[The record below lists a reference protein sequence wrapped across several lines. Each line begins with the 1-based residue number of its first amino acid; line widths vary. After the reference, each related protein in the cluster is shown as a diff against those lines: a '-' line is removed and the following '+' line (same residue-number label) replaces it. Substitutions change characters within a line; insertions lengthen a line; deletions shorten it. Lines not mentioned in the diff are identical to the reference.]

1 MAKEVK
7 SVQVGGTKK
16 LVMDV
21 VKTIFVVFMFLFYM
35 MPFILVIINS
45 LKRKVN
51 IVKNPLMLIDDKGVQ
66 FVNYVKA
73 FTEMDF
79 GAAFFNS
86 ILITGV
92 SVFLILLCSS
102 MTAYL
107 FVRTNWLACRIFFA
121 LIVAYMV
128 VPFQVIMIPLVS
140 IYGNIFGI
148 LNSRATLIFMNL
160 GFGTGMAIFM
170 CHGFIKTNV
179 PMALEEAAK
188 IDGAG
193 EFKILKDVVLPM
205 AVPMIVTIGLM
216 IGISY
221 WNDWI
226 NGLYYITDSKLYS
239 VQQILN
245 RMLQDARFLTTNTSG
260 VENLASGYV
269 PNNGLK
275 MAIAA
280 VGAIPIMVLLPS
292 FQKYYVK
299 GLTLGSVKG

>member
-66 FVNYVKA
+66 LVNYVKA

-188 IDGAG
+188 IDGCTRLQIF
-193 EFKILKDVVLPM
+193 FKIVLPLMKPILSTITILNTLGLWNDYLLPNLVLGKKALYTLPLAIRTFYGTFSNDLGKIM
-205 AVPMIVTIGLM
+205 AALVMIVAPIIVVYIFLQKYIIG
-216 IGISY
+216 
-221 WNDWI
+221 
-226 NGLYYITDSKLYS
+226 
-239 VQQILN
+239 
-245 RMLQDARFLTTNTSG
+245 G
-260 VENLASGYV
+260 VV
-269 PNNGLK
+269 
-275 MAIAA
+275 
-280 VGAIPIMVLLPS
+280 VGA
-292 FQKYYVK
+292 VK
-299 GLTLGSVKG
+299 S

>member
-66 FVNYVKA
+66 LVNYVKA

-170 CHGFIKTNV
+170 CHGFIRTNV

-188 IDGAG
+188 IDGCTRLQIF
-193 EFKILKDVVLPM
+193 FKIILPLMKPILSTITILNTLGLWNDYLLPNLVLGKKALYTLPLAIRTFYGTFSNDLGKIM
-205 AVPMIVTIGLM
+205 AALVMIVAPIILV
-216 IGISY
+216 
-221 WNDWI
+221 
-226 NGLYYITDSKLYS
+226 YI
-239 VQQILN
+239 
-245 RMLQDARFLTTNTSG
+245 FL
-260 VENLASGYV
+260 
-269 PNNGLK
+269 
-275 MAIAA
+275 
-280 VGAIPIMVLLPS
+280 
-292 FQKYYVK
+292 QKYIIGGVVAGAVK
-299 GLTLGSVKG
+299 S

>member
-1 MAKEVK
+1 MAKKVK

-66 FVNYVKA
+66 LVNYVKA

-79 GAAFFNS
+79 GTAFFNS
-86 ILITGV
+86 ILVTGV

-140 IYGNIFGI
+140 IHGNIFGI

-170 CHGFIKTNV
+170 CHGFIRTNV

-188 IDGAG
+188 IDGCTRLQIF
-193 EFKILKDVVLPM
+193 FKIVLPLMKPILSTITILNTLGLWNDYLLPNLVLGKKALYTLPLAIRTFYGTCSNDLGKIM
-205 AVPMIVTIGLM
+205 AALVMIVAPIILV
-216 IGISY
+216 
-221 WNDWI
+221 
-226 NGLYYITDSKLYS
+226 YI
-239 VQQILN
+239 
-245 RMLQDARFLTTNTSG
+245 FL
-260 VENLASGYV
+260 
-269 PNNGLK
+269 
-275 MAIAA
+275 
-280 VGAIPIMVLLPS
+280 
-292 FQKYYVK
+292 QKYIIGGVVAGAVK
-299 GLTLGSVKG
+299 S

>member
-1 MAKEVK
+1 MAKKVK

-66 FVNYVKA
+66 LVNYVKA

-188 IDGAG
+188 IDGCTRLQIF
-193 EFKILKDVVLPM
+193 FKVVLPLMKPILSTITILNTLGLWNDYLLPNLVLGKKALYTLPLAIRTFYGTFSNDLGKIM
-205 AVPMIVTIGLM
+205 AALVMIVAPIILV
-216 IGISY
+216 
-221 WNDWI
+221 
-226 NGLYYITDSKLYS
+226 YI
-239 VQQILN
+239 
-245 RMLQDARFLTTNTSG
+245 FL
-260 VENLASGYV
+260 
-269 PNNGLK
+269 
-275 MAIAA
+275 
-280 VGAIPIMVLLPS
+280 
-292 FQKYYVK
+292 QKYIIGGVVAGAVK
-299 GLTLGSVKG
+299 S

>member
-1 MAKEVK
+1 MAKKVK

-66 FVNYVKA
+66 LVNYVKA

-79 GAAFFNS
+79 GTAFFNS

-188 IDGAG
+188 IDGCIRLQIF
-193 EFKILKDVVLPM
+193 FKVVLPLMKPILSTITILNTLGLWNDYLLPNLVLGKKALYTLPLAIRTFYGTFSNDLGKIM
-205 AVPMIVTIGLM
+205 AALVMIVAPI
-216 IGISY
+216 IVV
-221 WNDWI
+221 
-226 NGLYYITDSKLYS
+226 YI
-239 VQQILN
+239 
-245 RMLQDARFLTTNTSG
+245 FL
-260 VENLASGYV
+260 
-269 PNNGLK
+269 
-275 MAIAA
+275 
-280 VGAIPIMVLLPS
+280 
-292 FQKYYVK
+292 QKYIIGGVVAGAVK
-299 GLTLGSVKG
+299 S

>member
-1 MAKEVK
+1 MAKKVK
-7 SVQVGGTKK
+7 SVQVGCTKK
-16 LVMDV
+16 LVMYV

-66 FVNYVKA
+66 LVNYVKA

-140 IYGNIFGI
+140 IYGNIFGF

-188 IDGAG
+188 IDGCTRLQIF
-193 EFKILKDVVLPM
+193 FKIVLPLMKPILSTITILNTLGLWNDYLLPNLVLGKKALYTLPLAIRTFYGTFSNDLGKIM
-205 AVPMIVTIGLM
+205 AALVMIVAPI
-216 IGISY
+216 IVV
-221 WNDWI
+221 
-226 NGLYYITDSKLYS
+226 YI
-239 VQQILN
+239 
-245 RMLQDARFLTTNTSG
+245 FL
-260 VENLASGYV
+260 
-269 PNNGLK
+269 
-275 MAIAA
+275 
-280 VGAIPIMVLLPS
+280 
-292 FQKYYVK
+292 QKYIIGGVVAGAVK
-299 GLTLGSVKG
+299 S

>member
-1 MAKEVK
+1 MAKKVK

-66 FVNYVKA
+66 LVNYVKA

-92 SVFLILLCSS
+92 SVVLILLCSS

-188 IDGAG
+188 IDGCTRLQIF
-193 EFKILKDVVLPM
+193 FKIVLPLMKPILSTITILNTLGLWNDYLLPNLVLGKKALYTLPLAIRTFYGTFSNDLGKIM
-205 AVPMIVTIGLM
+205 AALVMIVAPIILV
-216 IGISY
+216 
-221 WNDWI
+221 
-226 NGLYYITDSKLYS
+226 YI
-239 VQQILN
+239 
-245 RMLQDARFLTTNTSG
+245 FL
-260 VENLASGYV
+260 
-269 PNNGLK
+269 
-275 MAIAA
+275 
-280 VGAIPIMVLLPS
+280 
-292 FQKYYVK
+292 QKYIIGGVVAGAVK
-299 GLTLGSVKG
+299 S

>member
-1 MAKEVK
+1 MAKKVK

-45 LKRKVN
+45 LKRKIN

-66 FVNYVKA
+66 LVNYVKA

-79 GAAFFNS
+79 GTAFFNS

-170 CHGFIKTNV
+170 CHGFIRTNV

-188 IDGAG
+188 IDGCTRLQIF
-193 EFKILKDVVLPM
+193 FKIVLPLMKPILSTITILNTLGLWNDYLLPNLVLGKKALYTLPLAIRTFYGTFSNDLGKIM
-205 AVPMIVTIGLM
+205 AALVMIVAPIILV
-216 IGISY
+216 
-221 WNDWI
+221 
-226 NGLYYITDSKLYS
+226 YI
-239 VQQILN
+239 
-245 RMLQDARFLTTNTSG
+245 FL
-260 VENLASGYV
+260 
-269 PNNGLK
+269 
-275 MAIAA
+275 
-280 VGAIPIMVLLPS
+280 
-292 FQKYYVK
+292 QKYIIGGVVAGAVK
-299 GLTLGSVKG
+299 S

>member
-188 IDGAG
+188 IDGCTRLQIF
-193 EFKILKDVVLPM
+193 FKIVLPLMKPILSTITILNTLGLWNDYLLPNLVLGKKALYTLPLAIRTFYGTFSNDLGKIM
-205 AVPMIVTIGLM
+205 AALVMIVAPIILV
-216 IGISY
+216 
-221 WNDWI
+221 
-226 NGLYYITDSKLYS
+226 YI
-239 VQQILN
+239 
-245 RMLQDARFLTTNTSG
+245 FL
-260 VENLASGYV
+260 
-269 PNNGLK
+269 
-275 MAIAA
+275 
-280 VGAIPIMVLLPS
+280 
-292 FQKYYVK
+292 QKYIIGGVVAGAVK
-299 GLTLGSVKG
+299 S

>member
-1 MAKEVK
+1 MAKKVK

-66 FVNYVKA
+66 LVNYVKA

-79 GAAFFNS
+79 GTAFFNS
-86 ILITGV
+86 ILVTGV

-188 IDGAG
+188 IDGCTRLQIF
-193 EFKILKDVVLPM
+193 FKIVLPLMKPILSTITILNTLGLWNDYLLPNLVLGKKALYTLPLAIRTFYGTFSNDLGKIM
-205 AVPMIVTIGLM
+205 AALVMIVAPI
-216 IGISY
+216 IVV
-221 WNDWI
+221 
-226 NGLYYITDSKLYS
+226 YI
-239 VQQILN
+239 
-245 RMLQDARFLTTNTSG
+245 FL
-260 VENLASGYV
+260 
-269 PNNGLK
+269 
-275 MAIAA
+275 
-280 VGAIPIMVLLPS
+280 
-292 FQKYYVK
+292 QKYIIGGVVAGAVK
-299 GLTLGSVKG
+299 S

>member
-66 FVNYVKA
+66 LVNYVKA

-188 IDGAG
+188 IDGCTRLQIF
-193 EFKILKDVVLPM
+193 FKVVLPLMKPILSTITILNTLGLWNDYLLPNLVLGKKALYTLPLAIRTFYGTFSNDLGKIM
-205 AVPMIVTIGLM
+205 AALVMIVAPI
-216 IGISY
+216 IVV
-221 WNDWI
+221 
-226 NGLYYITDSKLYS
+226 YI
-239 VQQILN
+239 
-245 RMLQDARFLTTNTSG
+245 FL
-260 VENLASGYV
+260 
-269 PNNGLK
+269 
-275 MAIAA
+275 
-280 VGAIPIMVLLPS
+280 
-292 FQKYYVK
+292 QKYIIGGVVAGAVK
-299 GLTLGSVKG
+299 S

>member
-1 MAKEVK
+1 MAKKVK

-66 FVNYVKA
+66 LVNYVKA

-86 ILITGV
+86 ILVTGV

-188 IDGAG
+188 IDGCTRLQIF
-193 EFKILKDVVLPM
+193 FKIVLPLMKPILSTITILNTLGLWNDYLLPNLVLGKKALYTLPLAIRTFYGTFSNDLGKIM
-205 AVPMIVTIGLM
+205 AALVMIVAPIILV
-216 IGISY
+216 
-221 WNDWI
+221 
-226 NGLYYITDSKLYS
+226 YI
-239 VQQILN
+239 
-245 RMLQDARFLTTNTSG
+245 FL
-260 VENLASGYV
+260 
-269 PNNGLK
+269 
-275 MAIAA
+275 
-280 VGAIPIMVLLPS
+280 
-292 FQKYYVK
+292 QKYIIGGVVAGAVK
-299 GLTLGSVKG
+299 S

>member
-1 MAKEVK
+1 MAKKVK

-66 FVNYVKA
+66 LVNYVKA

-79 GAAFFNS
+79 GTAFFNS

-170 CHGFIKTNV
+170 CHGFIRTNV

-188 IDGAG
+188 IDGCTRLQIF
-193 EFKILKDVVLPM
+193 FKIILPLMKPILSTITILNTLGLWNDYLLPNLVLGKKALYTLPLAIRTFYGTFSNDLGKIM
-205 AVPMIVTIGLM
+205 AALVMIVAPIILV
-216 IGISY
+216 
-221 WNDWI
+221 
-226 NGLYYITDSKLYS
+226 YI
-239 VQQILN
+239 
-245 RMLQDARFLTTNTSG
+245 FL
-260 VENLASGYV
+260 
-269 PNNGLK
+269 
-275 MAIAA
+275 
-280 VGAIPIMVLLPS
+280 
-292 FQKYYVK
+292 QKYIIGGVVAGAVK
-299 GLTLGSVKG
+299 S

>member
-51 IVKNPLMLIDDKGVQ
+51 IVKNPLMLIDDKGAQ
-66 FVNYVKA
+66 LVNYVKA

-102 MTAYL
+102 MAAYL

-188 IDGAG
+188 IDGCTRLQIF
-193 EFKILKDVVLPM
+193 FKIVLPLMKPILSTITILNMLGLWNDYLLPNLVLGKKALYTLPLAIRTFYGTFSNDLGKIM
-205 AVPMIVTIGLM
+205 AALVMIVAPI
-216 IGISY
+216 IVV
-221 WNDWI
+221 
-226 NGLYYITDSKLYS
+226 YI
-239 VQQILN
+239 
-245 RMLQDARFLTTNTSG
+245 FL
-260 VENLASGYV
+260 
-269 PNNGLK
+269 
-275 MAIAA
+275 
-280 VGAIPIMVLLPS
+280 
-292 FQKYYVK
+292 QKYIIGGVVAGAVK
-299 GLTLGSVKG
+299 S

>member
-1 MAKEVK
+1 MAEKVK

-188 IDGAG
+188 IDGCTRLQIF
-193 EFKILKDVVLPM
+193 FKIVLPLMKPILSTITILNTLGLWNDYLLPNLVLGKKALYTLPLAIRTFYGTFSNDLGKIM
-205 AVPMIVTIGLM
+205 AALVMIVAPIILV
-216 IGISY
+216 
-221 WNDWI
+221 
-226 NGLYYITDSKLYS
+226 YI
-239 VQQILN
+239 
-245 RMLQDARFLTTNTSG
+245 FL
-260 VENLASGYV
+260 
-269 PNNGLK
+269 
-275 MAIAA
+275 
-280 VGAIPIMVLLPS
+280 
-292 FQKYYVK
+292 QKYIIGGVVAGAVK
-299 GLTLGSVKG
+299 S

>member
-66 FVNYVKA
+66 LVNYVKA

-79 GAAFFNS
+79 GTAFFNS

-148 LNSRATLIFMNL
+148 LNSRVTLIFMNL

-188 IDGAG
+188 IDGCTRLQIF
-193 EFKILKDVVLPM
+193 FKIVLPLMKPILSTITILNTLGLWNDYLLPNLVLGKKALYTLPLAIRTFYGTFSNDLGKIM
-205 AVPMIVTIGLM
+205 AALVMIVAPI
-216 IGISY
+216 IVV
-221 WNDWI
+221 
-226 NGLYYITDSKLYS
+226 YI
-239 VQQILN
+239 
-245 RMLQDARFLTTNTSG
+245 FL
-260 VENLASGYV
+260 
-269 PNNGLK
+269 
-275 MAIAA
+275 
-280 VGAIPIMVLLPS
+280 
-292 FQKYYVK
+292 QKYIIGGVVAGAVK
-299 GLTLGSVKG
+299 S

>member
-66 FVNYVKA
+66 LVNYVKA

-188 IDGAG
+188 IDGCTRLQIF
-193 EFKILKDVVLPM
+193 FKIVLPLMKPILSTITILNTLGLWNDYLLPNLVLGKKALYTLPLAIRTFYGIFSNDLGKIM
-205 AVPMIVTIGLM
+205 AALVMIVAPI
-216 IGISY
+216 IVV
-221 WNDWI
+221 
-226 NGLYYITDSKLYS
+226 YI
-239 VQQILN
+239 
-245 RMLQDARFLTTNTSG
+245 FL
-260 VENLASGYV
+260 
-269 PNNGLK
+269 
-275 MAIAA
+275 
-280 VGAIPIMVLLPS
+280 
-292 FQKYYVK
+292 QKYIIGGVVAGAVK
-299 GLTLGSVKG
+299 S

>member
-51 IVKNPLMLIDDKGVQ
+51 IVKNPLIDDKGVQ
-66 FVNYVKA
+66 LVNYVKA

-188 IDGAG
+188 IDGCTRLQIF
-193 EFKILKDVVLPM
+193 FKVVLPLMKPILSTITILNTLGLWNDYLLPNLVLGKKALYTLPLAIRTFYGTFSNDLGKIM
-205 AVPMIVTIGLM
+205 AALVMIVAPIILV
-216 IGISY
+216 
-221 WNDWI
+221 
-226 NGLYYITDSKLYS
+226 YI
-239 VQQILN
+239 
-245 RMLQDARFLTTNTSG
+245 FL
-260 VENLASGYV
+260 
-269 PNNGLK
+269 
-275 MAIAA
+275 
-280 VGAIPIMVLLPS
+280 
-292 FQKYYVK
+292 QKYIIGGVVAGGGK
-299 GLTLGSVKG
+299 S

>member
-1 MAKEVK
+1 MAKKVK

-66 FVNYVKA
+66 LVNYVKA

-79 GAAFFNS
+79 GTAFFNS

-188 IDGAG
+188 IDGCTRLQIF
-193 EFKILKDVVLPM
+193 FKIVLPLMKPILSTITILNTLGLWNDYLLPNLVLGKKALYTLPLAIRTFYGTFSNDLGKIM
-205 AVPMIVTIGLM
+205 AALVMIVAPIILV
-216 IGISY
+216 
-221 WNDWI
+221 
-226 NGLYYITDSKLYS
+226 YI
-239 VQQILN
+239 
-245 RMLQDARFLTTNTSG
+245 FL
-260 VENLASGYV
+260 
-269 PNNGLK
+269 
-275 MAIAA
+275 
-280 VGAIPIMVLLPS
+280 
-292 FQKYYVK
+292 QKYIIGGVVAGAVK
-299 GLTLGSVKG
+299 S

>member
-66 FVNYVKA
+66 LVNYVKA

-179 PMALEEAAK
+179 PMALEKTAK
-188 IDGAG
+188 IDGCTRLQIF
-193 EFKILKDVVLPM
+193 FKIVLPLMKPILSTITILNTLGLWNDYLLPNLVLGKKALYTLPLAIRTFYGTFSNDLGKIM
-205 AVPMIVTIGLM
+205 AALVMIVAPIILV
-216 IGISY
+216 
-221 WNDWI
+221 
-226 NGLYYITDSKLYS
+226 YI
-239 VQQILN
+239 
-245 RMLQDARFLTTNTSG
+245 FL
-260 VENLASGYV
+260 
-269 PNNGLK
+269 
-275 MAIAA
+275 
-280 VGAIPIMVLLPS
+280 
-292 FQKYYVK
+292 QKYIIGGVVAGAVK
-299 GLTLGSVKG
+299 S

>member
-51 IVKNPLMLIDDKGVQ
+51 IVKNPLMLIDDKGIQ
-66 FVNYVKA
+66 LVNYVKA

-188 IDGAG
+188 IDGCTRLQIF
-193 EFKILKDVVLPM
+193 FKIVLPLMKPILSTITILNTLGLWNDYLLPNLVLGKKALYTLPLAIRTFYGTFSNDLGKIM
-205 AVPMIVTIGLM
+205 AALVMIVAPI
-216 IGISY
+216 IVV
-221 WNDWI
+221 
-226 NGLYYITDSKLYS
+226 YI
-239 VQQILN
+239 
-245 RMLQDARFLTTNTSG
+245 FL
-260 VENLASGYV
+260 
-269 PNNGLK
+269 
-275 MAIAA
+275 
-280 VGAIPIMVLLPS
+280 
-292 FQKYYVK
+292 QKYIIGGVVAGAVK
-299 GLTLGSVKG
+299 S

>member
-51 IVKNPLMLIDDKGVQ
+51 IVKNPDKGVQ
-66 FVNYVKA
+66 LVNYVKA

-188 IDGAG
+188 IDGCTRLQIF
-193 EFKILKDVVLPM
+193 FKIVLPLMKPILSTITILNTLGLWNDYLLPNLVLGKKALYTLPLAIRTFYGTFSNDLGKIM
-205 AVPMIVTIGLM
+205 AALVMIVAPI
-216 IGISY
+216 IVV
-221 WNDWI
+221 
-226 NGLYYITDSKLYS
+226 YI
-239 VQQILN
+239 
-245 RMLQDARFLTTNTSG
+245 FL
-260 VENLASGYV
+260 
-269 PNNGLK
+269 
-275 MAIAA
+275 
-280 VGAIPIMVLLPS
+280 
-292 FQKYYVK
+292 QKYIIGGVVAGAVK
-299 GLTLGSVKG
+299 G

>member
-1 MAKEVK
+1 MAKKVK

-66 FVNYVKA
+66 LVNYVKA

-79 GAAFFNS
+79 GTAFFNS

-188 IDGAG
+188 IDGCTRLQIF
-193 EFKILKDVVLPM
+193 FKIILPLMKPILSTITILNTLGLWNDYLLPNLVLGKKALYTLPLAIRTFYGTFSNDLGKIM
-205 AVPMIVTIGLM
+205 AALVMIVAPIILV
-216 IGISY
+216 
-221 WNDWI
+221 
-226 NGLYYITDSKLYS
+226 YI
-239 VQQILN
+239 
-245 RMLQDARFLTTNTSG
+245 FL
-260 VENLASGYV
+260 
-269 PNNGLK
+269 
-275 MAIAA
+275 
-280 VGAIPIMVLLPS
+280 
-292 FQKYYVK
+292 QKYIIGGVVAGAVK
-299 GLTLGSVKG
+299 S

>member
-1 MAKEVK
+1 MAKKVK

-66 FVNYVKA
+66 LVNYVKA

-79 GAAFFNS
+79 GTAFFNS
-86 ILITGV
+86 ILVTGV

-170 CHGFIKTNV
+170 CHGFIRTNV

-188 IDGAG
+188 IDGCTRLQIF
-193 EFKILKDVVLPM
+193 FKIILPLMKPILSTITILNTLGLWNDYLLPNLVLGKKALYTLPLAIRTFYGTFSNDLGKIM
-205 AVPMIVTIGLM
+205 AALVMIVAPIILV
-216 IGISY
+216 
-221 WNDWI
+221 
-226 NGLYYITDSKLYS
+226 YI
-239 VQQILN
+239 
-245 RMLQDARFLTTNTSG
+245 FL
-260 VENLASGYV
+260 
-269 PNNGLK
+269 
-275 MAIAA
+275 
-280 VGAIPIMVLLPS
+280 
-292 FQKYYVK
+292 QKYIIGGVVAGAVK
-299 GLTLGSVKG
+299 S

>member
-1 MAKEVK
+1 MAKKVK

-66 FVNYVKA
+66 LVNYVKA

-188 IDGAG
+188 IDGCTRLQIF
-193 EFKILKDVVLPM
+193 FKVVLPLMKPILSTITILNTLGLWNDYLLPNLVLGKKALYTLPLAIRTFYGTFSNDLGKIM
-205 AVPMIVTIGLM
+205 AALVMIVAPI
-216 IGISY
+216 IVV
-221 WNDWI
+221 
-226 NGLYYITDSKLYS
+226 YI
-239 VQQILN
+239 
-245 RMLQDARFLTTNTSG
+245 FL
-260 VENLASGYV
+260 
-269 PNNGLK
+269 
-275 MAIAA
+275 
-280 VGAIPIMVLLPS
+280 
-292 FQKYYVK
+292 QKYIIGGVVAGAVK
-299 GLTLGSVKG
+299 S

>member
-1 MAKEVK
+1 MAKKVK

-79 GAAFFNS
+79 GTAFFNS

-170 CHGFIKTNV
+170 CHGFIRPNV

-188 IDGAG
+188 IDGCTRLQIF
-193 EFKILKDVVLPM
+193 FKIILPLMKPILSTITILNTLGLWNDYLLPNLVLGKKALYTLPLAIRTFYGTFSNDLGKIM
-205 AVPMIVTIGLM
+205 AALVMIVAPIILV
-216 IGISY
+216 
-221 WNDWI
+221 
-226 NGLYYITDSKLYS
+226 YI
-239 VQQILN
+239 
-245 RMLQDARFLTTNTSG
+245 FL
-260 VENLASGYV
+260 
-269 PNNGLK
+269 
-275 MAIAA
+275 
-280 VGAIPIMVLLPS
+280 
-292 FQKYYVK
+292 QKYIIGGVVAGAVK
-299 GLTLGSVKG
+299 S

>member
-66 FVNYVKA
+66 LVNYVKA

-128 VPFQVIMIPLVS
+128 VPFQDIMIPLVS

-188 IDGAG
+188 IDGCTRLQIF
-193 EFKILKDVVLPM
+193 FKIVLPLMKPILSTITILNTLGLWNDYLLPNLVLGKKALYTLPLAIRTFYGTFSNDLGKIM
-205 AVPMIVTIGLM
+205 AALVMIVAPI
-216 IGISY
+216 IVV
-221 WNDWI
+221 
-226 NGLYYITDSKLYS
+226 YI
-239 VQQILN
+239 
-245 RMLQDARFLTTNTSG
+245 FL
-260 VENLASGYV
+260 
-269 PNNGLK
+269 
-275 MAIAA
+275 
-280 VGAIPIMVLLPS
+280 
-292 FQKYYVK
+292 QKYIIGGVVAGAVK
-299 GLTLGSVKG
+299 S

>member
-79 GAAFFNS
+79 GTAFFNS

-188 IDGAG
+188 IDGCTRLQIF
-193 EFKILKDVVLPM
+193 FKIVLPLMKPILSTITILNTLGLWNDYLLPNLVLGKKALYTLPLAIRTFYGTFSNDLGKIM
-205 AVPMIVTIGLM
+205 AALVMIVAPIILV
-216 IGISY
+216 
-221 WNDWI
+221 
-226 NGLYYITDSKLYS
+226 YI
-239 VQQILN
+239 
-245 RMLQDARFLTTNTSG
+245 FL
-260 VENLASGYV
+260 
-269 PNNGLK
+269 
-275 MAIAA
+275 
-280 VGAIPIMVLLPS
+280 
-292 FQKYYVK
+292 QKYIIGGVVAGAVK
-299 GLTLGSVKG
+299 S

>member
-21 VKTIFVVFMFLFYM
+21 VKTIFVVLMFLFYM

-51 IVKNPLMLIDDKGVQ
+51 IVKNPLMLIDDKGAQ
-66 FVNYVKA
+66 LVNYVKA

-86 ILITGV
+86 VLITGV

-102 MTAYL
+102 MAAYL

-188 IDGAG
+188 IDGCTRLQIF
-193 EFKILKDVVLPM
+193 FKIVLPLMKPILSTITILNTLGLWNDYLLPNLVLGKKALYTLPLAIRTFYGTFSNDLGKIM
-205 AVPMIVTIGLM
+205 AALVMIVAPI
-216 IGISY
+216 IVV
-221 WNDWI
+221 
-226 NGLYYITDSKLYS
+226 YI
-239 VQQILN
+239 
-245 RMLQDARFLTTNTSG
+245 FL
-260 VENLASGYV
+260 
-269 PNNGLK
+269 
-275 MAIAA
+275 
-280 VGAIPIMVLLPS
+280 
-292 FQKYYVK
+292 QKYIIGGVVAGAVK
-299 GLTLGSVKG
+299 S

>member
-1 MAKEVK
+1 MAKKVK

-66 FVNYVKA
+66 LVNYVKV

-79 GAAFFNS
+79 GTAFFNS

-170 CHGFIKTNV
+170 CHGFIRTNV

-188 IDGAG
+188 IDGCTRLQIF
-193 EFKILKDVVLPM
+193 FKIILPLMKPILSTITILNTLGLWNDYLLPNLVLGKKALYTLPLAIRTFYGTFSNDLGKIM
-205 AVPMIVTIGLM
+205 AALVMIVAPIILV
-216 IGISY
+216 
-221 WNDWI
+221 
-226 NGLYYITDSKLYS
+226 YI
-239 VQQILN
+239 
-245 RMLQDARFLTTNTSG
+245 FL
-260 VENLASGYV
+260 
-269 PNNGLK
+269 
-275 MAIAA
+275 
-280 VGAIPIMVLLPS
+280 
-292 FQKYYVK
+292 QKYIIGGVVAGAVK
-299 GLTLGSVKG
+299 S

>member
-66 FVNYVKA
+66 LVNYVKA

-107 FVRTNWLACRIFFA
+107 FVRPNWLACRIFFA

-188 IDGAG
+188 IDGCTRLQIF
-193 EFKILKDVVLPM
+193 FKVVLPLMKPILSTITILNTLGLWNDYLLPNLVLGKKALYTLPLAIRTFYGTFSNDLGKIM
-205 AVPMIVTIGLM
+205 AALVMIVAPIILV
-216 IGISY
+216 
-221 WNDWI
+221 
-226 NGLYYITDSKLYS
+226 YI
-239 VQQILN
+239 
-245 RMLQDARFLTTNTSG
+245 FL
-260 VENLASGYV
+260 
-269 PNNGLK
+269 
-275 MAIAA
+275 
-280 VGAIPIMVLLPS
+280 
-292 FQKYYVK
+292 QKYIIGGVVAGAVK
-299 GLTLGSVKG
+299 S

>member
-1 MAKEVK
+1 MAEKVK

-66 FVNYVKA
+66 LVNYVKA

-79 GAAFFNS
+79 GTAFFNS

-188 IDGAG
+188 IDGCTRLQIF
-193 EFKILKDVVLPM
+193 FKIVLPLMKPILSTITILNTLGLWNDYLLPNLVLGKKALYTLPLAIRTFYGTFSNDLGKIM
-205 AVPMIVTIGLM
+205 AALVMIVAPI
-216 IGISY
+216 IVV
-221 WNDWI
+221 
-226 NGLYYITDSKLYS
+226 YI
-239 VQQILN
+239 
-245 RMLQDARFLTTNTSG
+245 FL
-260 VENLASGYV
+260 
-269 PNNGLK
+269 
-275 MAIAA
+275 
-280 VGAIPIMVLLPS
+280 
-292 FQKYYVK
+292 QKYIIGGVVAGAVK
-299 GLTLGSVKG
+299 S